1 MDDSRE
7 ILLSNYCLNISGLR
21 KNTHGVNGDVLC
33 IIPIMNSS
41 IISIV
46 VIVIWEKSKEFGNFS
61 ENWKFLTFVGFSFLV
76 WRKNEK

>member
-21 KNTHGVNGDVLC
+21 KNTDGVNGDVLC
-33 IIPIMNSS
+33 IMPIMDS

-46 VIVIWEKSKEFGNFS
+46 VIVIWEKSKEFGKFS
-61 ENWKFLTFVGFSFLV
+61 GNWKLLTFVGFSFFGL
-76 WRKNEK
+76 EKK

>member
-1 MDDSRE
+1 MDDYRE

-33 IIPIMNSS
+33 IMPIMDS

-46 VIVIWEKSKEFGNFS
+46 VIVIWEKSKNLGNFQ
-61 ENWKFLTFVGFSFLV
+61 ETGSFLLLLV
-76 WRKNEK
+76 FLFWFGKK